1 MRGLW
6 GRGALCLL
14 LGIHAL
20 LGWGQPMERV
30 PNPRATDGGWV
41 TDMAGVLSPEQKAR
55 LNRLIDH
62 LERDTGAEVAV
73 VILRRTQ
80 GATPLR
86 LRAEAG

>member
-1 MRGLW
+1 MRYLW

-41 TDMAGVLSPEQKAR
+41 VDMAGVLSPEQKAQ
-55 LNRLIDH
+55 LNRLISD

-80 GATPLR
+80 DR
-86 LRAEAG
+86 KSVV